1 MEFQQISVYLIS
13 NPKQWIL
20 LCQGASE
27 RSPKQSLW
35 ELLGQIW
42 EDKSNVFFSRT
53 RERFHVR
60 GPPCSTPARGLG
72 GWWGVLFH
80 HQPVSREERI
90 YKHRN
95 RHLPVPLWDGEAATG
110 GRLVSLRD
118 TFCPPDLTPP
128 FSCLDINSET
138 HQQNR
143 FTAGKAIEER
153 Y

>member
-1 MEFQQISVYLIS
+1 MEFQQISVYLTPNSGFFCAKEPLREAPNNHCGSSWGKSGRIRGMS
-13 NPKQWIL
+13 SS
-20 LCQGASE
+20 AE
-27 RSPKQSLW
+27 RGKDSTCGDP
-35 ELLGQIW
+35 
-42 EDKSNVFFSRT
+42 
-53 RERFHVR
+53 H
-60 GPPCSTPARGLG
+60 GPTPARGFG

-80 HQPVSREERI
+80 PQHLNREERI

-95 RHLPVPLWDGEAATG
+95 RHLPVPLWNGEAATG

-143 FTAGKAIEER
+143 FTAGKAIKER